1 MFQLTLLDHIRLT
14 FSQVIRQHKAHG
26 QAAQRLTRWLWIV
39 RGAELLLL
47 AGTVAAATR
56 GFMVSGML
64 WPVTALVLAIGA
76 LILYVVALVWQPEL
90 RLQAHRS
97 CGTELWLIRERY
109 YALLAELS
117 DGLIDVDALVSRRN
131 RLMQDVRDLYAHA
144 LLLGPP
150 PSPSGP
156 AGTHADEGDRLIE
169 EEIERLLPHVLRQ
182 PTPAGAGGAYSESE
196 H

>member
-14 FSQVIRQHKAHG
+14 FSQVIRQHKAHE
-26 QAAQRLTRWLWIV
+26 QAAHRLTRWLWV
-39 RGAELLLL
+39 TRGIELALL

-56 GFMVSGML
+56 GLMVTGAL
-64 WPVTALVLAIGA
+64 WPVTALVLAIGSLA
-76 LILYVVALVWQPEL
+76 LYIVTLAWQPDL

-117 DGLIDVDALVSRRN
+117 DGLIDVEALVGRRN

-144 LLLGPP
+144 VLLGPP

-156 AGTHADEGDRLIE
+156 GAAHADEGDRLIE

-182 PTPAGAGGAYSESE
+182 QTPAGAASYSESE

>member
-14 FSQVIRQHKAHG
+14 FSQVIRQHKAHEV
-26 QAAQRLTRWLWIV
+26 AAQRLTRWLWIT
-39 RGAELLLL
+39 RGIELVLL
-47 AGTVAAATR
+47 AGTVAALVR
-56 GFMVSGML
+56 GLIVPGHL
-64 WPVTALVLAIGA
+64 WPAAALGLAIGSLA
-76 LILYVVALVWQPEL
+76 LYVVALAWQPEL

-109 YALLAELS
+109 YALLSELA
-117 DGLIDVDALVSRRN
+117 DGLIDVDALVGRRN

-156 AGTHADEGDRLIE
+156 APAEANEGDRMIE

-182 PTPAGAGGAYSESE
+182 PASAGASGSYSESE

>member
-14 FSQVIRQHKAHG
+14 FSQVIRQHKAHE
-26 QAAQRLTRWLWIV
+26 QAAQRLTRRLRAT
-39 RGAELLLL
+39 RGIELALL

-56 GFMVSGML
+56 GLMVAGRL
-64 WPVTALVLAIGA
+64 WPITALVLAVGA
-76 LILYVVALVWQPEL
+76 LASYVATLAWQPEL

-97 CGTELWLIRERY
+97 CGAELWLIRERY

-117 DGLIDVDALVSRRN
+117 DGLIDVDALVARRN

-156 AGTHADEGDRLIE
+156 GAAHPDEGDRLIE
-169 EEIERLLPHVLRQ
+169 EEIERLLPHVLRG
-182 PTPAGAGGAYSESE
+182 PASAGAAGSYSESE